1 MATRHLASQF
11 ENVGGA
17 FEKFEDMSPEEA
29 GEAVGK
35 FLKGLEKVTKE
46 R

>member
-1 MATRHLASQF
+1 MATRHMASQF
-11 ENVGGA
+11 ENVGES

-35 FLKGLEKVTKE
+35 FLKGLENVTKE